1 MREGY
6 HERSIEA
13 IIEEIRWLHYHIG
26 INHFQFA
33 DELLMSSERR
43 TEKICE
49 AILVLPF
56 RIHWDCSGRLN
67 YATNSLMSLM
77 KKAGCS
83 YVNYGI
89 ESLNQSILNG
99 MGKGLTTSQIYEGVE
114 ATLTQGL
121 SPGLNLLWGFPEN
134 NVQDLKEEV
143 AFLKKFDPCHEL
155 RTIRPVTPY
164 PGCRLFKKAVEDGLL
179 KDASDFYE
187 NKHKNS
193 DLISV
198 NFMDMPIEQ
207 AHTFLYEANKELISN
222 HFEKRRIG
230 WMSQARRLYLDGGIG
245 FRGFREV

>member
-1 MREGY
+1 MREGF

-13 IIEEIRWLHYHIG
+13 IIEEIKWLHSHAG

-49 AILVLPF
+49 AILALPF
-56 RIHWDCSGRLN
+56 QIKWDCNGRLN
-67 YATNSLMSLM
+67 YATSPLMSLM

-89 ESLNQSILNG
+89 ESLKQEVLNQ

-121 SPGLNLLWGFPEN
+121 SPGLNLLWGFPTN
-134 NVQDLKEEV
+134 NGQDLKEEV
-143 AFLKKFDPCHEL
+143 AFLKKYDLCHEL

-164 PGCRLFKKAVEDGLL
+164 PGCRLFQKAIDDGLVSG
-179 KDASDFYE
+179 ASEFYE
-187 NKHKNS
+187 NLHKNS

-198 NFMDMPIEQ
+198 NFMDLDIKE
-207 AHTFLYEANKELISN
+207 AHRALMMANEELVENYMNKRKKEMMDAASA
-222 HFEKRRIG
+222 
-230 WMSQARRLYLDGGIG
+230 MYLKGEH
-245 FRGFREV
+245 FRGFRSV